1 MPDGYTEFTRRCV
14 LREEPCWLIVLYSWI
29 PVWKW
34 ELWTLCGVIKKG
46 RVYCMYDAE
55 LEGQTSDLTTCLVN
69 APPSRTLQTKLTF
82 MTTKKE
88 TKYYMNVVF
97 KVLSEISS

>member
-1 MPDGYTEFTRRCV
+1 
-14 LREEPCWLIVLYSWI
+14 
-29 PVWKW
+29 
-34 ELWTLCGVIKKG
+34 
-46 RVYCMYDAE
+46 MYDAE

-97 KVLSEISS
+97 KVLSEISSWMAHCQAQLETEDFFNAFFWPKFLQLKL

>member
-1 MPDGYTEFTRRCV
+1 MLAHSVGIMDPSLEVGAVD
-14 LREEPCWLIVLYSWI
+14 S
-29 PVWKW
+29 VW
-34 ELWTLCGVIKKG
+34 CYKK
-46 RVYCMYDAE
+46 RVYCMYDAV